1 MAQVSFRES
10 ALRHWK
16 DSRTLAASG
25 EVANVGQLL
34 GFSAECGL
42 KAMYRCFFLPSS
54 PDGDIDWDSLT
65 PADKT
70 RYRRHIDVLCSTA
83 SVLSDS
89 PATAKYASMIPSMGN
104 FATWSTNQRYWSDSE
119 HVATCKAWLPG
130 WETAVREVLAMLDE
144 ARKDGMAL

>member
-10 ALRHWK
+10 AIRHWN

-42 KAMYRCFFLPSS
+42 KALYRYFLLPPS
-54 PDGDIDWDSLT
+54 PDGNIEWKSLSK
-65 PADKT
+65 ADYN
-70 RYRRHIDVLCSTA
+70 RYHKHIDVLCSTV
-83 SVLSDS
+83 SVLANS
-89 PATAKYASMIPSMGN
+89 PTTAKYASMIPSIAN
-104 FATWSTNQRYWSDSE
+104 FTTWHTDQRYWSDAE
-119 HVATCKAWLPG
+119 HVATCKARLPG
-130 WETAVREVLAMLDE
+130 WEAAVNEVLGVLDE